1 MTDWSWS
8 LVGSPGLY
16 GVSVLS
22 SSVDNV
28 SISPPFS
35 AGTEIGLREVF
46 FNSFLLP
53 VTVIYHG
60 VVVDSLIIANN
71 LTGTAQVSR
80 ETNQDNQ
87 NHHNT

>member
-1 MTDWSWS
+1 MTDRSWS

-16 GVSVLS
+16 WVSVLS

-28 SISPPFS
+28 SVSPPFS
-35 AGTEIGLREVF
+35 AGTEICLREVL

-60 VVVDSLIIANN
+60 VVVGSLIIANN
-71 LTGTAQVSR
+71 LTGTTLVSR

-87 NHHNT
+87 NNHNN